1 MKQTTVLKSDII
13 PQQAL
18 GLIKVNYYSRKDGT
32 PCADVKVR
40 DPITRETLVKQVT
53 AKVGG
58 EVLKKKAIAAAETLY
73 RQVRPD
79 FLKCA
84 LLAGSITLQSYLE
97 LDLPFLK
104 EKWPKS
110 YGEKEYAALL
120 CFAKGFPRAI
130 PTCSNADDFCDVL
143 SALNISHELEVI
155 VLRMVRDVID
165 ELIKLNLYHSS
176 NPISDYYSAANSAI
190 RRKKRE
196 QRNISSVA
204 LPQSIMHDIYKECL
218 EHFRTD
224 PRYLAIP
231 LRAIGLSTDI
241 IAALNFEDIICIGD
255 DISILITT
263 HSLRGDC
270 RYVRRDLTNE
280 WKVRL
285 LPIGFLRDAIVY
297 WKFKYEQM
305 GVANVGKASLC
316 AAGCRKQP
324 KRCIPDELEKFLTE
338 IINRHVPAPP
348 GEMRPS
354 SKKAAGFEY
363 RTAKLSSQCLY
374 ETFLACGSG
383 ILDRDPLAARY
394 ILGQEA
400 LTVDEKVYT
409 DRTHPLQQRYLGEM
423 IEAILYKVGFRKED
437 SNED

>member
-1 MKQTTVLKSDII
+1 M
-13 PQQAL
+13 
-18 GLIKVNYYSRKDGT
+18 N
-32 PCADVKVR
+32 
-40 DPITRETLVKQVT
+40 
-53 AKVGG
+53 
-58 EVLKKKAIAAAETLY
+58 
-73 RQVRPD
+73 
-79 FLKCA
+79 CA
-84 LLAGSITLQSYLE
+84 LLVGDITLLRYLE
-97 LDLPFLK
+97 FDLPFLK

-120 CFAKGFPRAI
+120 CFAERFTRQI
-130 PTCSNADDFCDVL
+130 PSCTNADDFCDVL

-165 ELIKLNLYHSS
+165 ELIKLDLYHGC

-224 PRYLAIP
+224 TRYLAIP

-305 GVANVGKASLC
+305 GVANVGKAPLC

-354 SKKAAGFEY
+354 SKKPTGFEY
-363 RTAKLSSQCLY
+363 RTAKLSSSCLH
-374 ETFLACGSG
+374 ETFLACGAD
-383 ILDRDPLAARY
+383 ILERDPLAARY

-400 LTVDEKVYT
+400 LTVDEKVYI

-423 IEAILYKVGFRKED
+423 IKEILGNTAQKK
-437 SNED
+437 S